1 MMKILTV
8 LGARPQFIKA
18 AALSAEIA
26 KHKDVQ
32 EIIIHTGQ
40 HFDANMSAVFFE
52 QMGIPKPDYN
62 LNINSLSHGA
72 MTGRMLEKIEELII
86 KEKPDWVAVYGDTNS
101 TIAGALAAK
110 KLHVKV
116 AHIEAGLRSFDMKMP
131 EEINRILTDQI
142 SDVLFCPTDT
152 AVQNLINE
160 GFLNKPVKIIKS
172 GDIMFDSVLLFK
184 QKMKVPEF
192 EVPEK
197 FVLTTVHRQENTD
210 NLKRLKKIV
219 QALNRLHEEGQHI
232 ILPLHPRTRN
242 ILKKENIAL
251 RFEPVSP
258 VGYLEMLNLLEHTQF
273 VITDSG
279 GLQKEAYFFGK
290 YCVTL
295 RDSTEWVE
303 LVKHGFNTLI
313 DFDGDIYTQIK
324 KVVQTKVSL
333 QNRLYGNGN
342 TAKII
347 VNELKKHNV

>member
-26 KHKDVQ
+26 KHNDVQ
-32 EIIIHTGQ
+32 EIIVHTGQ

-86 KEKPDWVAVYGDTNS
+86 KEQPDWVMVYGDTNS
-101 TIAGALAAK
+101 TIAGALASK

-142 SDVLFCPTDT
+142 SDMLFCPTDT
-152 AVQNLINE
+152 AVQNLKNE
-160 GFLNKPVKIIKS
+160 GFANKPVKIIKS

-184 QKMKVPEF
+184 QKMKAPPF
-192 EVPEK
+192 DLPK
-197 FVLTTVHRQENTD
+197 NFVLTTVHRQENTD
-210 NLKRLKKIV
+210 DLERLKKIM

-242 ILKKENIAL
+242 ILKKENIKL
-251 RFEPVSP
+251 SFEPVSP
-258 VGYLEMLNLLEHTQF
+258 VGYLEMLYLLEHAQF

-290 YCVTL
+290 YCITL
-295 RDSTEWVE
+295 RDSTEWIE
-303 LVKHGFNTLI
+303 LVEHGINTLI
-313 DFDGDIYTQIK
+313 DFDRDIYTQIK
-324 KVVQTKVSL
+324 EVARKEVKMKDG
-333 QNRLYGNGN
+333 LYGKGN
-342 TAKII
+342 TAGII
-347 VNELKKHNV
+347 VKEIKNYKL

>member
-1 MMKILTV
+1 MKILTI

-26 KHKDVQ
+26 KHQDVE

-40 HFDANMSAVFFE
+40 HFDANMSEVFFE

-72 MTGRMLEKIEELII
+72 MTGRMLEKIEALII
-86 KEKPDWVAVYGDTNS
+86 KEQPDWVVVYGDTNS

-142 SDVLFCPTDT
+142 SNILFCPTET
-152 AVQNLINE
+152 AVQNLKNE
-160 GFLNKPVKIIKS
+160 GFLIKPVKIIKS

-184 QKMKVPEF
+184 QKMKAPGF
-192 EVPEK
+192 SLPDQ
-197 FVLTTVHRQENTD
+197 FVLATVHRQENTD
-210 NLKRLKKIV
+210 DLNRLKKIM
-219 QALNRLHEEGQHI
+219 QALNRLHEEGQPI

-242 ILKKENIAL
+242 ILKKENIPL
-251 RFEPVSP
+251 SFEPVSP
-258 VGYLEMLNLLEHTQF
+258 VGYLEMLYLLEHAQF

-290 YCVTL
+290 YCITL
-295 RDSTEWVE
+295 RDSTEWIE
-303 LVKHGFNTLI
+303 LVDHHFNTLI
-313 DFDGDIYTQIK
+313 NFDRDIYTQIK
-324 KVVQTKVSL
+324 EVSHTKV
-333 QNRLYGNGN
+333 NHHDELYGKGN
-342 TAKII
+342 TAEII
-347 VNELKKHNV
+347 VHELKNYEV